1 MENTASKIKVVEM
14 SGGYILP
21 KVTETK
27 GRKKHVEMGIEG
39 ADDFFTTLI
48 KRYETSPTNQACIDG
63 STDLIY
69 GKGVKA
75 RTPELEDYLYKL
87 TNQDEIRKIVFDYK
101 MFGNAAIQCVFNEDR
116 SQIIGFY
123 HLPVDT
129 LRAAKVDE
137 QGNIPGYYYSS
148 DWSDIKIKPTYI
160 PNFNQDEW
168 ENDVQV
174 IYIKRY
180 SPGKFYYGIPDYYSA
195 IQYAAVEEEISN
207 LHINNILNNFMPS
220 TILNFNSGLPP
231 VEEQYL
237 IENSIK
243 AKFTGTTNAGRFI
256 LSFNENPESKTT
268 VEMLRPENLH
278 QQYDFIAEESSR
290 KIMLAHRVT
299 SQMLFGIKTA
309 SGFSSNADELKVG
322 YEIFYSMVINPVQGE
337 LIKVFQGIMEF
348 NDVEGEELYFSPL
361 IPFGILEDLVNSV
374 GAQDAKSI
382 IEGTGQ
388 DNVSTEAV
396 NVIDGINSLSPLVA
410 NKVLESMTPGEIRSL
425 VGLNSQDESKLD
437 ANGNALPTHQDL
449 PDTQEVTPEVSEGVG
464 QTVGSPDEV
473 VGYVDGPE
481 NVGASLA
488 AEGVNENLKNLTG
501 RQYQQLLRIVN
512 QYQKQKINEAQ
523 AVLMLI
529 SAFGFSDG
537 QAKTMLGIDT
547 ANQTEMSRYNDVDW
561 NSWKLEANYEINN

>member
-1 MENTASKIKVVEM
+1 MENKASSIKVVNL

-21 KVTETK
+21 KITETK
-27 GRKKHVEMGIEG
+27 GRKKHVEIGIEG

-63 STDLIY
+63 STDLIL

-75 RTPELEDYLYKL
+75 RNGNKQLEDYLYTL
-87 TNQDEIRKIVFDYK
+87 TNADEIRKIVFDYK
-101 MFGNAAIQCVFNEDR
+101 MFGNAAIQVVFNPERDK
-116 SQIIGFY
+116 ILGFY

-129 LRAAKVDE
+129 IRAAKVDE
-137 QGNIPGYYYSS
+137 EGNIPGFYYSS
-148 DWSDIKIKPTYI
+148 DWTDTKVKPTYI
-160 PNFNQDEW
+160 PNFGQDEW

-174 IYIKRY
+174 IYIKKY
-180 SPGKFYYGIPDYYSA
+180 SPGKFYYGIPDYYSS
-195 IQYAAVEEEISN
+195 IQYAAVEEEVSN

-278 QQYDFIAEESSR
+278 QQYDFLAEEASR

-309 SGFSSNADELKVG
+309 SGFSSNADELKVA
-322 YEIFYSMVINPVQGE
+322 YEIFYAMVINPVQSE
-337 LIKVFQGIMEF
+337 LVKIFQGILEF
-348 NDVEGEELYFSPL
+348 NGADGEDLYFSPL
-361 IPFGILEDLVNSV
+361 IPFGFLAELMEDA
-374 GAQDAKSI
+374 GAEGAKDI
-382 IEGTGQ
+382 IE
-388 DNVSTEAV
+388 N
-396 NVIDGINSLSPLVA
+396 P
-410 NKVLESMTPGEIRSL
+410 
-425 VGLNSQDESKLD
+425 DE
-437 ANGNALPTHQDL
+437 DL
-449 PDTQEVTPEVSEGVG
+449 PDTQGVNPEVSEGVG
-464 QTVGSPDEV
+464 QTEGSPDEV
-473 VGYVDGPE
+473 VGNVTGPE
-481 NVGASLA
+481 NIGASLA
-488 AEGVNENLKNLTG
+488 AEGVNENLKNLSG

-512 QYQKQKINEAQ
+512 QFQKGRINEAQ
-523 AVLMLI
+523 AILMLV
-529 SAFGFSDG
+529 SAFGFSDA

-547 ANQTEMSRYNDVDW
+547 TDQVEMSKFNDVDW
-561 NSWKLEANYEINN
+561 NSWSLEENYEINK